1 MTFFLWSQ
9 FAIVCLLGAMSPGP
23 SLALIIRNS
32 INFNRT
38 SGIVASIA
46 HGLGIC
52 LYATVTVIVLEFI
65 LRNSEIIFFVIQ
77 ICGSLFLIILGLIFV
92 IQICGSLFLIILGLI
107 FIFKKNNENQND
119 TYQIHSNSF
128 AQGFFI
134 AIVNPK
140 ILIWF
145 TAIFS
150 QFIDINATFLN
161 KTILVLTPS
170 IIDAIWYSLVAILV
184 TGYGLKEILNKNK
197 FVIQKIIGILLIII
211 AFSLIYSLIRF

>member
-65 LRNSEIIFFVIQ
+65 LRNSELIFFVIQ

-92 IQICGSLFLIILGLI
+92 
-107 FIFKKNNENQND
+107 FKKNNENQNE
-119 TYQIHSNSF
+119 TYRINSSSF
-128 AQGFFI
+128 TQGFFI
-134 AIVNPK
+134 AIINPK

-150 QFIDINATFLN
+150 QFIDINASLLN

-184 TGYGLKEILNKNK
+184 TGYGLKEILNKK
-197 FVIQKIIGILLIII
+197 QFIIQKIIGGLLILI

>member
-1 MTFFLWSQ
+1 MTFLLWSQ

-65 LRNSEIIFFVIQ
+65 LKKSEIIFFVIQ
-77 ICGSLFLIILGLIFV
+77 ICGSFFLIILGLTFV
-92 IQICGSLFLIILGLI
+92 
-107 FIFKKNNENQND
+107 FKKNNENQND

-150 QFIDINATFLN
+150 QFIDINASLLN
-161 KTILVLTPS
+161 KTILILTPS
-170 IIDAIWYSLVAILV
+170 VIDAIWYSLVAILV
-184 TGYGLKEILNKNK
+184 TGYGLKEFLNNK
-197 FVIQKIIGILLIII
+197 KFMIQKIIGILLILI

>member
-65 LRNSEIIFFVIQ
+65 LRNSELIFFVIQ

-92 IQICGSLFLIILGLI
+92 
-107 FIFKKNNENQND
+107 FKKNNENQIE
-119 TYQIHSNSF
+119 TYQINSSSF
-128 AQGFFI
+128 AQGFII
-134 AIVNPK
+134 AIINPK

-145 TAIFS
+145 IAIYS
-150 QFIDINATFLN
+150 QFIDINASLLN

-184 TGYGLKEILNKNK
+184 TGYGLKEILNIKK
-197 FVIQKIIGILLIII
+197 FIIQKIIGGLLILI

>member
-65 LRNSEIIFFVIQ
+65 LRNSELIFFVIQ

-92 IQICGSLFLIILGLI
+92 
-107 FIFKKNNENQND
+107 FKKNNENQIETFEIN
-119 TYQIHSNSF
+119 SSSF
-128 AQGFFI
+128 AQGFII
-134 AIVNPK
+134 AIINPK

-145 TAIFS
+145 TAIYS
-150 QFIDINATFLN
+150 QFIDINASLLN

-197 FVIQKIIGILLIII
+197 FIIQKTIGGVLILI
-211 AFSLIYSLIRF
+211 AFSLIYSLFGF

>member
-65 LRNSEIIFFVIQ
+65 LRNSELIFFVIQ

-92 IQICGSLFLIILGLI
+92 
-107 FIFKKNNENQND
+107 FKKNNENQIE
-119 TYQIHSNSF
+119 TYRINSSSF
-128 AQGFFI
+128 AQGFII
-134 AIVNPK
+134 AIINPK

-145 TAIFS
+145 IAIYS
-150 QFIDINATFLN
+150 QFIDINASLLN

-197 FVIQKIIGILLIII
+197 FVIQKIIGILLILI

>member
-32 INFNRT
+32 INFNRM
-38 SGIVASIA
+38 SGIIASIA

-52 LYATVTVIVLEFI
+52 VYATVTVIVLEFI
-65 LRNSEIIFFVIQ
+65 QRNSETI
-77 ICGSLFLIILGLIFV
+77 LFI

-119 TYQIHSNSF
+119 TYQIHSSSF
-128 AQGFFI
+128 AQGFII
-134 AIVNPK
+134 AIINPK

-145 TAIFS
+145 TAIYS

-170 IIDAIWYSLVAILV
+170 IIDTIWYSLVAILV

-211 AFSLIYSLIRF
+211 ALSLIYSLIRF

>member
-9 FAIVCLLGAMSPGP
+9 FALVCLLGAMSPGP

-32 INFNRT
+32 ISYNRM
-38 SGIVASIA
+38 SGIIASVA

-52 LYATVTVIVLEFI
+52 VYATVTVIVLEFI
-65 LRNSEIIFFVIQ
+65 LRNSETIFFVIQ
-77 ICGSLFLIILGLIFV
+77 ICGSLFLV
-92 IQICGSLFLIILGLI
+92 ILGLI
-107 FIFKKNNENQND
+107 FILKKNDEKQIE
-119 TYQIHSNSF
+119 TSQIHSSSF
-128 AQGFFI
+128 AQGFII
-134 AIVNPK
+134 AIINPK

-145 TAIFS
+145 TAIYS

-170 IIDAIWYSLVAILV
+170 IIDTVWYSLVAILV

-197 FVIQKIIGILLIII
+197 FVIQKIIGILLILI

>member
-32 INFNRT
+32 IKFNRM
-38 SGIVASIA
+38 SGIIASIA

-65 LRNSEIIFFVIQ
+65 LKNSEIIFFVIQ
-77 ICGSLFLIILGLIFV
+77 ICGSLFLIILGLTFV
-92 IQICGSLFLIILGLI
+92 
-107 FIFKKNNENQND
+107 FKKNNENQND
-119 TYQIHSNSF
+119 TYQIYSNSF
-128 AQGFFI
+128 TQGFII
-134 AIVNPK
+134 AIINPK

-145 TAIFS
+145 IAIYS
-150 QFIDINATFLN
+150 QFIDINAGFIN

-170 IIDAIWYSLVAILV
+170 IIDA
-184 TGYGLKEILNKNK
+184 
-197 FVIQKIIGILLIII
+197 
-211 AFSLIYSLIRF
+211 

>member
-9 FAIVCLLGAMSPGP
+9 FALVCLLGAMSPGP

-32 INFNRT
+32 INFNRM
-38 SGIVASIA
+38 SGIIASIA

-52 LYATVTVIVLEFI
+52 VYATVTVIVLEFI
-65 LRNSEIIFFVIQ
+65 LRNSETIF
-77 ICGSLFLIILGLIFV
+77 FV

-107 FIFKKNNENQND
+107 FIFKKNNENQSEI
-119 TYQIHSNSF
+119 YQIHSSSF
-128 AQGFFI
+128 AQGFII
-134 AIVNPK
+134 AIINPK

-145 TAIFS
+145 TAIYS

-170 IIDAIWYSLVAILV
+170 VIDAIWYSLVSIFV
-184 TGYGLKEILNKNK
+184 TGYGLKEILNKKK
-197 FVIQKIIGILLIII
+197 FIIQQVIGVLLILI
-211 AFSLIYSLIRF
+211 ALSLIYSLISF

>member
-9 FAIVCLLGAMSPGP
+9 FALVCLLGAMSPGP

-32 INFNRT
+32 ISYNRM
-38 SGIVASIA
+38 SGIIASVA

-52 LYATVTVIVLEFI
+52 VYATVTVIVLEFI
-65 LRNSEIIFFVIQ
+65 LRNSETIFFVIQ
-77 ICGSLFLIILGLIFV
+77 ICGSLFLV
-92 IQICGSLFLIILGLI
+92 ILGLI
-107 FIFKKNNENQND
+107 FILKKNNEKQIE
-119 TYQIHSNSF
+119 TSQIHSSSF
-128 AQGFFI
+128 AQGFII
-134 AIVNPK
+134 AIINPK

-145 TAIFS
+145 TAIYS

-170 IIDAIWYSLVAILV
+170 IIDTVWYSLVAILV

-211 AFSLIYSLIRF
+211 SFSLIYSLIIF

>member
-32 INFNRT
+32 INYNRM
-38 SGIVASIA
+38 SGILAAIA

-52 LYATVTVIVLEFI
+52 VYATVTVIILEFI
-65 LRNSEIIFFVIQ
+65 LKNSEAIF
-77 ICGSLFLIILGLIFV
+77 FV

-107 FIFKKNNENQND
+107 FIFKKDNGNQIEA
-119 TYQIHSNSF
+119 YQIHSNSF
-128 AQGFFI
+128 AQGFII
-134 AIVNPK
+134 AIINPK

-145 TAIFS
+145 TAIYS
-150 QFIDINATFLN
+150 QFIDINASLIN

-184 TGYGLKEILNKNK
+184 TGYGLKEILNKRK
-197 FVIQKIIGILLIII
+197 FIIQKIIGVLLILI
-211 AFSLIYSLIRF
+211 AFSLIYSLISF

>member
-32 INFNRT
+32 INFNRM
-38 SGIVASIA
+38 SGIIASIA

-52 LYATVTVIVLEFI
+52 VYATVTIIVLEFI
-65 LRNSEIIFFVIQ
+65 LRNSETIF
-77 ICGSLFLIILGLIFV
+77 FV

-119 TYQIHSNSF
+119 TYQIHSSSF
-128 AQGFFI
+128 AQGFII
-134 AIVNPK
+134 AIINPK

-145 TAIFS
+145 TAIYS
-150 QFIDINATFLN
+150 QFIDINSTFLN

-170 IIDAIWYSLVAILV
+170 IIDAIWYSLVSILV
-184 TGYGLKEILNKNK
+184 TGYGLKEILNNK
-197 FVIQKIIGILLIII
+197 KFMIQKIIGILIIII
-211 AFSLIYSLIRF
+211 AFSLVYSLIRF

>member
-9 FAIVCLLGAMSPGP
+9 FAIMCLLGAMSPGP

-65 LRNSEIIFFVIQ
+65 LRNSELIFFVIQ

-92 IQICGSLFLIILGLI
+92 
-107 FIFKKNNENQND
+107 FKKNNENQIE
-119 TYQIHSNSF
+119 TYQINSSSF
-128 AQGFFI
+128 TQGFVI
-134 AIVNPK
+134 AIINPK

-145 TAIFS
+145 IAIYS
-150 QFIDINATFLN
+150 QFIDINASLLN

-184 TGYGLKEILNKNK
+184 TGYGLKEILNKKK
-197 FVIQKIIGILLIII
+197 FIIQKIIGGLLILI

>member
-65 LRNSEIIFFVIQ
+65 LRNSELIFFVIQ
-77 ICGSLFLIILGLIFV
+77 ICGSLFLV
-92 IQICGSLFLIILGLI
+92 ILGLI
-107 FIFKKNNENQND
+107 FILKKNNEKQIE
-119 TYQIHSNSF
+119 TSQIHSSSF
-128 AQGFFI
+128 AQGFII
-134 AIVNPK
+134 AIINPK

-145 TAIFS
+145 TAIYS

-170 IIDAIWYSLVAILV
+170 IIDTAWYSLVAILV

-197 FVIQKIIGILLIII
+197 FVIQKIIGILLILI

>member
-32 INFNRT
+32 INFNRM

-52 LYATVTVIVLEFI
+52 VYATLTVIVLEFI
-65 LRNSEIIFFVIQ
+65 LRNSKTIF
-77 ICGSLFLIILGLIFV
+77 FV

-119 TYQIHSNSF
+119 TYQIHSSSF
-128 AQGFFI
+128 AQGFII
-134 AIVNPK
+134 AIINPK

-145 TAIFS
+145 TAIYS

-170 IIDAIWYSLVAILV
+170 IIDTVWYSLVAILV

-197 FVIQKIIGILLIII
+197 FVIQKIIGILLILI

>member
-32 INFNRT
+32 INFNRM
-38 SGIVASIA
+38 SGILAAIA

-52 LYATVTVIVLEFI
+52 VYATVTVIILEFI
-65 LRNSEIIFFVIQ
+65 LKNSEAIF
-77 ICGSLFLIILGLIFV
+77 FV

-107 FIFKKNNENQND
+107 FIFKKDNGNQIEA
-119 TYQIHSNSF
+119 YQIHSNSF
-128 AQGFFI
+128 AQGFVI
-134 AIVNPK
+134 AIINPK

-145 TAIFS
+145 TAIYS
-150 QFIDINATFLN
+150 QFIDINASLIN

-184 TGYGLKEILNKNK
+184 TGYGLKEILNKRK
-197 FVIQKIIGILLIII
+197 FIIQKIIGVLLILI
-211 AFSLIYSLIRF
+211 A

>member
-1 MTFFLWSQ
+1 MTFFLWFQ

-32 INFNRT
+32 INFNRM

-52 LYATVTVIVLEFI
+52 VYASITVIILEFI
-65 LRNSEIIFFVIQ
+65 LKNAETIFLVIQ
-77 ICGSLFLIILGLIFV
+77 ICGSLFLIILGLV
-92 IQICGSLFLIILGLI
+92 
-107 FIFKKNNENQND
+107 FIFKNNNENKIQ
-119 TYQIHSNSF
+119 TYQIHTNSF
-128 AQGFFI
+128 AQGFVI

-145 TAIFS
+145 TAIYS
-150 QFIDINATFLN
+150 QFIDINASLN
-161 KTILVLTPS
+161 NKIILVLTPS

-184 TGYGLKEILNKNK
+184 TGYGLKEILNKRK
-197 FVIQKIIGILLIII
+197 IIIQKIIGVLLILI
-211 AFSLIYSLIRF
+211 AFSLIYSLINL

>member
-1 MTFFLWSQ
+1 MTFFLWYQ
-9 FAIVCLLGAMSPGP
+9 FALVCLLGAMSPGP

-32 INFNRT
+32 ISYNRM
-38 SGIVASIA
+38 SGIIASVA

-52 LYATVTVIVLEFI
+52 VYATVTVIVLEFI
-65 LRNSEIIFFVIQ
+65 LRNSETIFFVIQ
-77 ICGSLFLIILGLIFV
+77 ICGSLFLV
-92 IQICGSLFLIILGLI
+92 ILGLI
-107 FIFKKNNENQND
+107 FILKKNNEKQIE
-119 TYQIHSNSF
+119 TSQIHSSSF
-128 AQGFFI
+128 AQGFII
-134 AIVNPK
+134 AIINPK

-145 TAIFS
+145 TAIYS

-170 IIDAIWYSLVAILV
+170 IIDTVWYSLVAILV

-197 FVIQKIIGILLIII
+197 FVIQKIIGILLILI

>member
-9 FAIVCLLGAMSPGP
+9 FALVCLLGAMSPGP

-32 INFNRT
+32 INFNRM
-38 SGIVASIA
+38 SGIIASIA

-52 LYATVTVIVLEFI
+52 VYATVTIIVLEFI
-65 LRNSEIIFFVIQ
+65 LRNSELIF
-77 ICGSLFLIILGLIFV
+77 FV

-107 FIFKKNNENQND
+107 FIFKKNNENQIE
-119 TYQIHSNSF
+119 TYQINSSSF
-128 AQGFFI
+128 AQGFII
-134 AIVNPK
+134 AIINPK

-145 TAIFS
+145 IAIYS
-150 QFIDINATFLN
+150 QFIDINATFVN

-184 TGYGLKEILNKNK
+184 TGYGLKEMINNKK
-197 FVIQKIIGILLIII
+197 FMIQKIIGILLILIS
-211 AFSLIYSLIRF
+211 FSLIYSLIRF

>member
-9 FAIVCLLGAMSPGP
+9 FALVCLLGAMSPGP

-32 INFNRT
+32 ISYSRM
-38 SGIVASIA
+38 SGIIASVA

-52 LYATVTVIVLEFI
+52 VYATVTVIVLEFI
-65 LRNSEIIFFVIQ
+65 LRNSETIFFVIQ
-77 ICGSLFLIILGLIFV
+77 ICGSLFLV
-92 IQICGSLFLIILGLI
+92 ILGLI
-107 FIFKKNNENQND
+107 FILKKNNEKQIE
-119 TYQIHSNSF
+119 TSQIHSSSF
-128 AQGFFI
+128 AQGFII
-134 AIVNPK
+134 AIINPK

-145 TAIFS
+145 TAIYS

-170 IIDAIWYSLVAILV
+170 IIDTVWYSLVAILV

-197 FVIQKIIGILLIII
+197 FVIQKIIGILLILI

>member
-52 LYATVTVIVLEFI
+52 VYATVTIIVLEFI
-65 LRNSEIIFFVIQ
+65 LRNSETIF
-77 ICGSLFLIILGLIFV
+77 FV

-107 FIFKKNNENQND
+107 FIFKKNNENKND
-119 TYQIHSNSF
+119 TYQIHSSSF
-128 AQGFFI
+128 AQGFII
-134 AIVNPK
+134 AIINPK

-145 TAIFS
+145 TAIYS
-150 QFIDINATFLN
+150 QFIDINSTFLN

-170 IIDAIWYSLVAILV
+170 VIDAIWYSLVAILV
-184 TGYGLKEILNKNK
+184 TGYGLKEILNKKK
-197 FVIQKIIGILLIII
+197 FIIQKIIGGLLILI

>member
-38 SGIVASIA
+38 SGIIASIA

-65 LRNSEIIFFVIQ
+65 LRNSELIFFVIQ
-77 ICGSLFLIILGLIFV
+77 ICGSLFLIILGLVFV
-92 IQICGSLFLIILGLI
+92 
-107 FIFKKNNENQND
+107 FKKNNENQIE
-119 TYQIHSNSF
+119 TYQINSSSF
-128 AQGFFI
+128 TQGFII
-134 AIVNPK
+134 AIINPK

-145 TAIFS
+145 TAIYS
-150 QFIDINATFLN
+150 QFIDINASLLN

-184 TGYGLKEILNKNK
+184 TGYDLKEILNKNK
-197 FVIQKIIGILLIII
+197 FIIQKTIGGVLILI
-211 AFSLIYSLIRF
+211 AFSLIYSLFRF